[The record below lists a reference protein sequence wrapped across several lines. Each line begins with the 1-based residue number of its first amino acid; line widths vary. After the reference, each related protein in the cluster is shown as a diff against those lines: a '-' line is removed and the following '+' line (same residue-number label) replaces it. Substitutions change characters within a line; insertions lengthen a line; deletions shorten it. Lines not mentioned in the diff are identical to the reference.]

1 MPNKYSKYNK
11 HSSNADFLSI
21 VNATP
26 ENTTPNTSAK
36 GIDFDFT
43 FDMGKFTYW
52 FVLFV
57 VGYVCQPLVVFKYL
71 LPSKI
76 QKAKEGKKE
85 DGSLWAAT
93 DFNNNVENN
102 DDTKT
107 KLAIEANQEKTLN
120 ANQKIIGS
128 KITSLFVIALFT
140 FIFGNWSNNVNFE
153 NKVNLILMIVGTLA
167 STFGLELLKSVGNTT
182 YWIDMI
188 ERTLPMNK
196 DFYPGL
202 KFDFKSA
209 DNMKSIYTIASFIL
223 LIFIIPLGY
232 GIYKSVKGGYVLY
245 YILLILISI
254 CIFVL
259 LPLWVKNRISL
270 IPWMRGLAIVT
281 LLLCRSDDKFSFL
294 FGGLAIGIIC
304 SETHWMR
311 SFECI
316 SSEKPAEKPAE
327 EPAEEPADET
337 FKQYN
342 FII

>member
-1 MPNKYSKYNK
+1 MPKYSKYNK
-11 HSSNADFLSI
+11 HSSNTDFLSI

-26 ENTTPNTSAK
+26 ENTTQNTSANG

-43 FDMGKFTYW
+43 FDIAKFTYW

-57 VGYVCQPLVVFKYL
+57 VGYVSQPLVVYNYL
-71 LPSKI
+71 LPDEIK
-76 QKAKEGKKE
+76 KAKEGEKA
-85 DGSLWAAT
+85 DGTEWTAD
-93 DFNNNVENN
+93 DFSTYAPDNE
-102 DDTKT
+102 TT
-107 KLAIEANQEKTLN
+107 REKLAKEANQEKTLN
-120 ANQKIIGS
+120 ARSEIVGS
-128 KITSLFVIALFT
+128 KINSLFVIALFT
-140 FIFGNWSNNVNFE
+140 FIFGNWSNNVNFK

-182 YWIDMI
+182 QWVDMI
-188 ERTLPMNK
+188 ERTLSINQK
-196 DFYPGL
+196 FYPGL
-202 KFDFKSA
+202 NFDFKSA
-209 DNMKSIYTIASFIL
+209 DNMKSIYTIASLIL

-254 CIFVL
+254 CIFVV

-270 IPWMRGLAIVT
+270 VPWLRGLAIVT

-294 FGGLAIGIIC
+294 FGGLAIGMIC

-316 SSEKPAEKPAE
+316 SSE
-327 EPAEEPADET
+327 EPSA
-337 FKQYN
+337 
-342 FII
+342 

>member
-1 MPNKYSKYNK
+1 MPKYSKYNK
-11 HSSNADFLSI
+11 HSSNTDFLSI

-26 ENTTPNTSAK
+26 EDIPNTSANG

-43 FDMGKFTYW
+43 FDIAKFTYW

-57 VGYVCQPLVVFKYL
+57 VGYVSQPLAVYKL

-76 QKAKEGKKE
+76 QKAKEGKRE
-85 DGSLWAAT
+85 DGTDWTAANFT
-93 DFNNNVENN
+93 EYSDNE
-102 DDTKT
+102 KT
-107 KLAIEANQEKTLN
+107 REKLAKEANQEDELN
-120 ANQKIIGS
+120 ANQKIIGP

-140 FIFGNWSNNVNFE
+140 FIFGNWSNNVNFK

-209 DNMKSIYTIASFIL
+209 DNMKSIYTIASIIL

-232 GIYKSVKGGYVLY
+232 GIYNSVKGGYVLY

-254 CIFVL
+254 CIFVV

-316 SSEKPAEKPAE
+316 KSEKPASP
-327 EPAEEPADET
+327 
-337 FKQYN
+337 
-342 FII
+342 